1 MPKKL
6 TSTKAKKILKDGSV
20 RGHKLS
26 KKQIGFFG
34 AVAGGNAKGN
44 SAKKGRVRSYRHK

>member
-1 MPKKL
+1 MPKGLSKK
-6 TSTKAKKILKDGSV
+6 KAKKILKDGKV

-44 SAKKGRVRSYRHK
+44 SAKSGRVRSYRHK